1 MTESQSIEY
10 LLSRH
15 LLKKLLKE
23 GFITE
28 EEFIRIDAEN
38 MKTFAK
44 RESQACLLDQTEL
57 TCLT

>member
-1 MTESQSIEY
+1 MTEKGQSIEY

-28 EEFIRIDAEN
+28 EEFIEIDAEN
-38 MKTFAK
+38 RKTFAK
-44 RESQACLLDQTEL
+44 
-57 TCLT
+57 

>member
-1 MTESQSIEY
+1 MTENQSIEY
-10 LLSRH
+10 LLSRQ

-28 EEFIRIDAEN
+28 EEFFKIDAEN

-44 RESQACLLDQTEL
+44 
-57 TCLT
+57 